1 MTKVAAITL
10 RPGNVIDRDG
20 DGRLWVITG
29 YEIMQPGKGSAVIQ
43 IEMRDVRAG
52 NKDNVRY
59 RTQETLERVRLDQ
72 YEMQY
77 LYNDGAGTYTF
88 MNKENFEQIEVKED
102 VLGDKA
108 KWLQDGMDV
117 EVEMFETE
125 ALDIRIP
132 DSVTVEVLEAEPVV
146 KGQTASSSYKP
157 AIVTGGVKVMVPPFI
172 DVGTMIVVKTED
184 SSYSTR
190 AKDQN

>member
-20 DGRLWVITG
+20 DGRLWLITG

-72 YEMQY
+72 HKMQY
-77 LYNDGAGTYTF
+77 LYNDGGDVYTF
-88 MNKENFEQIEVKED
+88 MNKETFDQIEVNKEII
-102 VLGDKA
+102 GDQA

-117 EVEMFETE
+117 EIEMFETE
-125 ALDIRIP
+125 ALNVTLP

-157 AIVTGGVKVMVPPFI
+157 AIVTGGAKVMVPPFI

-184 SSYSTR
+184 DSYSTR
-190 AKDQN
+190 AKD

>member
-20 DGRLWVITG
+20 DGRLWLITG

-59 RTQETLERVRLDQ
+59 RTQETLERVRLEQ
-72 YEMQY
+72 AEFQY

-88 MNKENFEQIEVKED
+88 MNKESFEQLEVKEEII
-102 VLGDKA
+102 GDQA

-117 EVEMFETE
+117 TIELFEVEPLNVT
-125 ALDIRIP
+125 IP
-132 DSVTVEVLEAEPVV
+132 EWVTVEVLEADPVV
-146 KGQTASSSYKP
+146 KGQTAASSYKP
-157 AIVTGGVKVMVPPFI
+157 AIVTGGVKVLVPPFI
-172 DVGTMIVVKTED
+172 AAGTRIIVKTLD
-184 SSYSTR
+184 GTYSER
-190 AKDQN
+190 AKD